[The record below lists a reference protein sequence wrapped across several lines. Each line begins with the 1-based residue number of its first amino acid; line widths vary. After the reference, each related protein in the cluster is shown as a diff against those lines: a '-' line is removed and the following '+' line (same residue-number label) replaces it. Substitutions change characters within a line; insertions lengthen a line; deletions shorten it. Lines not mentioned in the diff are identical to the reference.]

1 MHRKWRWVALIL
13 VGFGSFMLNW
23 TSGLWGFRMLAIW
36 FLGGMV
42 MRDGLDGPWMVYVS
56 IPVGAII
63 FHMRRRTLMKHYGY
77 IERYLAKQKEEQEK
91 EQGEE
96 DSE

>member
-1 MHRKWRWVALIL
+1 MHRKWRWFALIL

-23 TSGLWGFRMLAIW
+23 TSGLWGFRMLAVW

-63 FHMRRRTLMKHYGY
+63 FHMRRRTLMKHYDY
-77 IERYLAKQKEEQEK
+77 IERYLAKQEEEQEK

-96 DSE
+96 DSG